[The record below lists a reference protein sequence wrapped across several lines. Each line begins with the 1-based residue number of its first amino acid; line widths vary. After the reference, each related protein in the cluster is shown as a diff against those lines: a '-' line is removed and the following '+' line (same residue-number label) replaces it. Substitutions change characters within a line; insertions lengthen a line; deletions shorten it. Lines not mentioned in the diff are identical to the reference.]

1 MTYLVPT
8 MRFDVITVFPDLI
21 RQIMAVGVVGRALE
35 KGRIALD
42 CWNPRDYTEDNYR
55 RVDDRPFGGGPGM
68 VFMIEPLRRAL
79 DAARAQ
85 AGAAPVVLLSPQG
98 RRFDQNRAREWA
110 TLPGLV
116 LVCGRYEGI
125 DQRFVDNYVDEEVS
139 IGDFVVSGGEVPA
152 LAIIDAVTRL
162 LPGVLHTD
170 ASAIEDS
177 FMDGVLDCPHY
188 TRPEIADEGAVP
200 GVLLSGNHAA
210 IARWRRKQSLG
221 ATWLR
226 RPDLLAHLML
236 NKADQRLLREFMD
249 EHEAK
254 FGVE

>member
-1 MTYLVPT
+1 
-8 MRFDVITVFPDLI
+8 MRFDVLTLFPEI
-21 RQIMAVGVVGRALE
+21 VRQTLSMGVVGRALE
-35 KGRIALD
+35 RGRIDLH
-42 CWNPRDYTEDNYR
+42 CWNPRDYAQDNYR
-55 RVDDRPFGGGPGM
+55 TVDDRPYGGGPGM

-79 DAARAQ
+79 QAARMHAP
-85 AGAAPVVLLSPQG
+85 GAPVVLMSPQG
-98 RRFDQNRAREWA
+98 RRFDQSLAREWSGGV
-110 TLPGLV
+110 GLIF
-116 LVCGRYEGI
+116 VCGRYEGL
-125 DQRFVDNYVDEEVS
+125 DQRFIDRYVDLEVS
-139 IGDFVVSGGEVPA
+139 MGDFVLSGGELPA
-152 LAIIDAVTRL
+152 LAIMDAITRL

-200 GVLLSGNHAA
+200 EVLLSGNHAL

-226 RPDLLAHLML
+226 RPDLLARLTL
-236 NKADQRLLREFMD
+236 NKRDRLLLSEFMR

-254 FGVE
+254 IGVQ